1 MSIAPSDLEEA
12 LRRVQ
17 QGLMQPDEAARWLLQ
32 HAGSP
37 HSPAIAAPQASR
49 SPQAGLPKDATAL
62 SDLLTTLGPP
72 PPEIQADWDHQLSTL
87 IQEFERT
94 SGQPIGELYASD
106 FLVDAENRLSF
117 SPTFWASLENASPS
131 PAPFT
136 SEQASPPLTRVADTS
151 PSEKQTSSKPPT
163 ATRQS
168 GNCLKAFAQKHRW
181 ATPLAVLA
189 TAAAVMGLA
198 FYGFTRSD
206 SESPLA
212 KGTTAPAN
220 VSTDSIFSPDT
231 TPTRKQDAAPE
242 LPSPQAE
249 PTELGYLDPA
259 VDATASAA
267 TSETTSAPQPGINRS
282 TIGLDSF
289 GTADWVSASDLL
301 PAAEFDADKVEA
313 VQDDSPAMSAG
324 SSGAPPSI
332 DTGEMIPADD
342 LEQNDAP
349 DSPPAPD
356 SITVAAQD
364 TNTVELPALPTSA
377 KSDQEPASVVLIDQ
391 PATAVELLFPAD
403 LGLSIRGPTQ
413 QGGAMVWAVND
424 AKDDAT
430 LATLTSFSGGMNEGA
445 AATDSPGMGLSFNWS
460 SLATT
465 RPKAKQL
472 SSGLLK
478 VTFSDGQKRSLFL
491 RPRLSA
497 QPWPVDY
504 SEPDVKVA
512 WPITCA
518 PPANAAELHLEFEVP
533 KTVTQ
538 SWVQAHD
545 VKQWRRSQSLVE
557 FKLQS
562 DPSIAIRSRIDL
574 RTGNRIQLRMR
585 HAAQIDPSFPWMS
598 VSTSRIE
605 NAAADITQRLTL
617 ANAQLA
623 EVKSAYAR
631 AGQSSRRVMADRR
644 DAIETLIANLEALNK
659 RLIKYDQLISLVD
672 KTTALSVQLSV
683 HWPESAGAT
692 TQVVFHMPPEESA
705 ESK

>member
-12 LRRVQ
+12 LRKVQ

-37 HSPAIAAPQASR
+37 HSLAIAAPHASR
-49 SPQAGLPKDATAL
+49 SSHASLPKDATAL

-72 PPEIQADWDHQLSTL
+72 PPEIQADWDQQLSTL
-87 IQEFERT
+87 IQQFEQS
-94 SGQPIGELYASD
+94 SGRPIGELYASD
-106 FLVDAENRLSF
+106 FLVDADNRLSF
-117 SPTFWASLENASPS
+117 SPSFWESLENPWPS
-131 PAPFT
+131 SAPST
-136 SEQASPPLTRVADTS
+136 SDQASPQLTLVAADS
-151 PSEKQTSSKPPT
+151 PGEKQTSSKRT
-163 ATRQS
+163 DATKPR
-168 GNCLKAFAQKHRW
+168 GNRLKAFALKHRW

-198 FYGFTRSD
+198 FYGFATSD
-206 SESPLA
+206 SVAPLA
-212 KGTTAPAN
+212 RGTTKPASG
-220 VSTDSIFSPDT
+220 STDSIFSPGT
-231 TPTRKQDAAPE
+231 TPSQKQSAAPE
-242 LPSPQAE
+242 SPGPQAA
-249 PTELGYLDPA
+249 PTELSYLDPP
-259 VDATASAA
+259 VDTTQSATIS
-267 TSETTSAPQPGINRS
+267 TPQPGPERS
-282 TIGLDSF
+282 TMGLDSF

-301 PAAEFDADKVEA
+301 PAAEFDADKVEPA
-313 VQDDSPAMSAG
+313 QDNASAMSAG
-324 SSGAPPSI
+324 NSDAPPSI
-332 DTGEMIPADD
+332 DDGAMIPTDD

-349 DSPPAPD
+349 ESAPAPD
-356 SITVAAQD
+356 SITIAAQD
-364 TNTVELPALPTSA
+364 TNTLELPALPTSA
-377 KSDQEPASVVLIDQ
+377 TSDKEPASVVLIDQ
-391 PATAVELLFPAD
+391 PTTAVELLFPAD
-403 LGLSIRGPTQ
+403 IGLSIRDPKQ
-413 QGGAMVWAVND
+413 QGGATVWAVND
-424 AKDDAT
+424 DKDDAT
-430 LATLTSFSGGMNEGA
+430 LATLTSFSYGTNEGA
-445 AATDSPGMGLSFNWS
+445 AATDSPGAGLSFNWS
-460 SLATT
+460 SLAAS

-478 VTFSDGQKRSLFL
+478 VTFADGQKRSLFL

-497 QPWPVDY
+497 ERWPVDY

-512 WPITCA
+512 WPITYA
-518 PPANAAELHLEFEVP
+518 PPANAAELHLEFETP

-585 HAAQIDPSFPWMS
+585 HAAQIAPSFPWMS

-605 NAAADITQRLTL
+605 AAAAEIAQRLTL
-617 ANAQLA
+617 ANAELA

-631 AGQSSRRVMADRR
+631 AGQSSRRLISNRR

-659 RLIKYDQLISLVD
+659 RLIKYDQLISLVN

-705 ESK
+705 ESE

>member
-1 MSIAPSDLEEA
+1 
-12 LRRVQ
+12 
-17 QGLMQPDEAARWLLQ
+17 MQPDEAARWLLQ

-37 HSPAIAAPQASR
+37 HRPAIAAPHASR
-49 SPQAGLPKDATAL
+49 SPQASLPKDATAL

-72 PPEIQADWDHQLSTL
+72 PPEIQADWDQQFSAL
-87 IQEFERT
+87 IQQFEHS

-106 FLVDAENRLSF
+106 FLVDADNRISF
-117 SPTFWASLENASPS
+117 SPSFWASLEN
-131 PAPFT
+131 PAPSSAQST
-136 SEQASPPLTRVADTS
+136 SGQASPELTLVDDDS
-151 PSEKQTSSKPPT
+151 PGENQTSSKRT
-163 ATRQS
+163 AATRQS
-168 GNCLKAFAQKHRW
+168 RNRLKAFAQKHRW
-181 ATPLAVLA
+181 ATPLAVLT

-198 FYGFTRSD
+198 VYGFAPGD
-206 SESPLA
+206 SEGPRA
-212 KGTTAPAN
+212 RGTTTNKPAN
-220 VSTDSIFSPDT
+220 VSNDSIFSPGT
-231 TPTRKQDAAPE
+231 TSTRKPFAAPE
-242 LPSPQAE
+242 SPSPQAA
-249 PTELGYLDPA
+249 PTELSYLDPPG
-259 VDATASAA
+259 DAIASAT
-267 TSETTSAPQPGINRS
+267 TSATTSAPQPGTERS
-282 TIGLDSF
+282 TMGLDSF

-301 PAAEFDADKVEA
+301 PAAEFDANKVEPA
-313 VQDDSPAMSAG
+313 QDDASAMSAG
-324 SSGAPPSI
+324 NGNAPPSV
-332 DTGEMIPADD
+332 DDGEMNPTED

-364 TNTVELPALPTSA
+364 TNTLELPALPTSA
-377 KSDQEPASVVLIDQ
+377 TSDKEPASVVLIDQ

-403 LGLSIRGPTQ
+403 LGLSMRGSKQ
-413 QGGAMVWAVND
+413 QGGATVWAVND
-424 AKDDAT
+424 DKDDAT
-430 LATLTSFSGGMNEGA
+430 LATLTSFSGSTNEA
-445 AATDSPGMGLSFNWS
+445 SAATDSPDAGLSFRWS
-460 SLATT
+460 SLAAS

-478 VTFSDGQKRSLFL
+478 VAFSDGQNRSLFL

-497 QPWPVDY
+497 QSWPVDY

-512 WPITCA
+512 WPITYA

-562 DPSIAIRSRIDL
+562 DPSIAIRSRIDM

-585 HAAQIDPSFPWMS
+585 HAAQLDPSFPWMS

-605 NAAADITQRLTL
+605 GAAADITQRLTL

-623 EVKSAYAR
+623 EIKSAYAR
-631 AGQSSRRVMADRR
+631 AGQSSRRLISNRR

-672 KTTALSVQLSV
+672 KTAVLSVQMSV
-683 HWPESAGAT
+683 LWPESAGAT
-692 TQVVFHMPPEESA
+692 TQVIFHMPTEEPA
-705 ESK
+705 ESDKN